1 MLALLQ
7 LFATLLP
14 SWYSEQHH
22 APWWR
27 GCAETSCCL
36 PARTYQGARHQILLH
51 CILHHKTSVT
61 QACHRALQI
70 NASLGVCVWQPSYQ
84 ETSDVESVL
93 HIYMFTLDD
102 YSDAATLFRLCSDS
116 LHCNSCTQNLYRTC
130 MYVAV
135 CINSTPQLGLRLN
148 RLPLCMNT
156 RLVHAAWTEKCA
168 SAGNH
173 DWAPCFLAY
182 ITYNLSLSYATIESS
197 GYFYNCFCHSTG
209 KSYYMP
215 SWLAMKFVSINAVLY
230 TAHVIR
236 RFISNA
242 EVPDSKLDACTARLA
257 CFLS

>member
-1 MLALLQ
+1 MPHDGVAVLKHHAVYPHVHTKPPDIKSC
-7 LFATLLP
+7 FTAYCIIKPLLP
-14 SWYSEQHH
+14 RHVIGLCKSMH
-22 APWWR
+22 PWE
-27 GCAETSCCL
+27 CVSD
-36 PARTYQGARHQILLH
+36 
-51 CILHHKTSVT
+51 S
-61 QACHRALQI
+61 QAIKKL
-70 NASLGVCVWQPSYQ
+70 
-84 ETSDVESVL
+84 SDVESVL
-93 HIYMFTLDD
+93 HIYMCTLDD
-102 YSDAATLFRLCSDS
+102 YSDAATLFGLCSDS

-130 MYVAV
+130 VYVAV

-173 DWAPCFLAY
+173 DWALCFHAY

-197 GYFYNCFCHSTG
+197 GYFYNGFCHSTG